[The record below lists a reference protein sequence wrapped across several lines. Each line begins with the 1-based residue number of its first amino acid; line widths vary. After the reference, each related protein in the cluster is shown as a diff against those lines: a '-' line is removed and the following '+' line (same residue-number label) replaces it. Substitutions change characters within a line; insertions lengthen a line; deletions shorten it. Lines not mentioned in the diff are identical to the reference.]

1 MSFRWVGRILD
12 FLRINQGTTTVEYAV
27 MLAIIIVGA
36 IAAVLTCGDS
46 LRESWQA
53 IDFES
58 QKALK

>member
-1 MSFRWVGRILD
+1 MLAKLLLRISR
-12 FLRINQGTTTVEYAV
+12 FLRNNRGTTAVEYAV

-46 LRESWQA
+46 LREAWQA

-58 QKALK
+58 RKALK

>member
-1 MSFRWVGRILD
+1 MLAKFLLRVRR
-12 FLRINQGTTTVEYAV
+12 FLRNNRGTTAVEYAV

-46 LRESWQA
+46 LREAWQA